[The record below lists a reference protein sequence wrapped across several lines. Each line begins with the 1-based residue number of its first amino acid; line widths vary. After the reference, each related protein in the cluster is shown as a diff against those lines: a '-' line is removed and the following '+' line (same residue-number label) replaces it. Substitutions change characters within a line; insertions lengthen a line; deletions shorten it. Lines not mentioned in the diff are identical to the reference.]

1 MFTPATLKS
10 FRRLCSVGPASRRY
24 RSIAARRRAGGQQ
37 QPRRSSGM
45 WRPDAGS
52 ATLSAYNAAAEH
64 RGVSQR
70 AVTRSWL
77 SFG

>member
-1 MFTPATLKS
+1 L
-10 FRRLCSVGPASRRY
+10 LHGG
-24 RSIAARRRAGGQQ
+24 RAGGQQ

-52 ATLSAYNAAAEH
+52 ATLSAYNVAAEH

-70 AVTRSWL
+70 AVMRSWL

>member
-1 MFTPATLKS
+1 L
-10 FRRLCSVGPASRRY
+10 LHGG
-24 RSIAARRRAGGQQ
+24 RAGGQQ

-52 ATLSAYNAAAEH
+52 ATLSAYNVAAEH
-64 RGVSQR
+64 RGVSQL